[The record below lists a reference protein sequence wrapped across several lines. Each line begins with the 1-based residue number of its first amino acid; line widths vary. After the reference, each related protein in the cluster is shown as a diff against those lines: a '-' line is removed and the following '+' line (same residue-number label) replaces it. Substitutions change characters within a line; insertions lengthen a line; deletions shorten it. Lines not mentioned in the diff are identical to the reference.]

1 MEGLSGRLAAVEKG
15 LESRPNEAAG
25 RRQRGGRVR
34 VDLRNGLREPMLEKA
49 T

>member
-15 LESRPNEAAG
+15 LESRLNEAAG
-25 RRQRGGRVR
+25 RRQRGGKVS
-34 VDLRNGLREPMLEKA
+34 VDLRNGLREPMLVKA